1 MRLRTHRGLR
11 AALALLGALALG
23 GCVTHE
29 TKPLAKINPVQAQQQ
44 IANEELLDVAV
55 QVFDAGI
62 PPELAKDEDA
72 LAKKRIYPD
81 LRRAEARFMPA
92 LLRNTLESSAQ
103 WGAVRV
109 VPESVEFVDV
119 IVSGKVI
126 QSTGRNLELEITARD
141 ASGRE
146 WISHKRYTGEGDL
159 GSYKTDASLAARDP
173 FQNVYS
179 NIANDLVAARDKL
192 DAAERREVRR
202 VAQLRFAKDL
212 APDAMSGYLASDA
225 ATGTDSKDK
234 SKDKNKDK
242 KTPGLMHVA
251 RLPADN
257 DPLVERIDRIRER
270 DSAVI
275 DTLDGYYTGFG
286 EQMRESYGSF
296 RRTSYEEIDKEERAR
311 ASARTR
317 TILGAAAVAASLLVP
332 GNCNTQASCNLQ
344 SAARYG
350 GAAGGI
356 AGILSGFKKYADAR
370 THAQAFKELATS
382 FQSEVSTQVIDVE
395 GRSLKLTGSAEEQYR
410 EWRRLLK
417 DFHEQESGTAL
428 PVAAAVSETASVAPT
443 PVSAPDH

>member
-1 MRLRTHRGLR
+1 MMTPARQFLS
-11 AALALLGALALG
+11 LAHVTLMSLTLC
-23 GCVTHE
+23 GCVTQD

-44 IANEELLDVAV
+44 IASDELLDVGV
-55 QVFDAGI
+55 QIFDPGI

-81 LRRAEARFMPA
+81 LRKAEARFVPA
-92 LLRNTLESSAQ
+92 MLRNTLESSAQ

-119 IVSGKVI
+119 IVSGKIIESSGKRLV
-126 QSTGRNLELEITARD
+126 LEISAHD

-146 WISHKRYTGEGDL
+146 WIAHKRYEGEGDL
-159 GSYKTDASLAARDP
+159 GSYKTDASLKARDP

-179 NIANDLVAARDKL
+179 SIANDLILARDKL
-192 DAAERREVRR
+192 GATERREVRR

-212 APDAMSGYLASDA
+212 APEAMSGYLASGVA
-225 ATGTDSKDK
+225 NDK
-234 SKDKNKDK
+234 AGKSG
-242 KTPGLMHVA
+242 GLIRVA

-257 DPLVERIDRIRER
+257 DPLIARIERIRDR
-270 DSAVI
+270 DAAVI
-275 DTLDGYYTGFG
+275 DTLDGYYVGFA
-286 EQMRESYGSF
+286 EQMRESYGQF
-296 RRTSYEEIDKEERAR
+296 RRTSYEEIEKEERAR

-317 TILGAAAVAASLLVP
+317 TVLGAAAVAASIFVP
-332 GNCNTQASCNLQ
+332 SSCSSQASCNLQ

-382 FQSEVSTQVIDVE
+382 FQSEVSTQVVDVE
-395 GRSLKLTGSAEEQYR
+395 GRSLKLTGTAEEQYR
-410 EWRRLLK
+410 EWRTLLK
-417 DFHEQESGTAL
+417 EFHEQDNGST
-428 PVAAAVSETASVAPT
+428 PAAAGAASETASVGPTQVAT
-443 PVSAPDH
+443 PVH